1 MAAETPTVEPTTI
14 IAGDTLRWQITLNDY
29 LASDGWTLN
38 YALRNAT
45 NHYDIT
51 GTASGTDHLLEV
63 DSSDTAT
70 WAPGVYHWAAHVTDG
85 TERFTVRRGT
95 FTITADPVNPVPQE
109 FRTQAAKAVDDLK
122 TALATFKATAGR
134 VKRYSVAGRDIEFE
148 SLGEMMKLLSMWQ
161 RELANEEAAARLNT
175 GKASPL
181 LLQVRL

>member
-14 IAGDTLRWQITLNDY
+14 IAGDTLRWQIALGDY
-29 LASDGWTLN
+29 LATDGWTLN
-38 YALRNAT
+38 YALRNAMS
-45 NHYDIT
+45 HYDIVS
-51 GTASGTDHLLEV
+51 TASGADHLIEV
-63 DSSDTAT
+63 NASDTAT
-70 WAPGVYHWAAHVTDG
+70 WAPGVYNWTAYVESVS
-85 TERFTVRRGT
+85 ERFTVRRGT
-95 FTITADPVNPVPQE
+95 FTVTADPANPVPQE

-122 TALATFKATAGR
+122 TALATFKATGGR
-134 VKRYSVAGRDIEFE
+134 VKRYSIAGRDIEFE